1 MLAFS
6 AFVLLLSQIEVV
18 CSIDTVAT
26 YFAANSGL
34 MATDVFGD
42 LADGQLAC
50 LAGNIVSLFCGQLC
64 VAHVQSFLSGKVVCY
79 RILTFFVW
87 ESVALVRRM

>member
-1 MLAFS
+1 MLEFS
-6 AFVLLLSQIEVV
+6 TLVLLLSQIEVV

-26 YFAANSGL
+26 YFATDSGL

-50 LAGNIVSLFCGQLC
+50 LAGNIVSLF
-64 VAHVQSFLSGKVVCY
+64 
-79 RILTFFVW
+79 
-87 ESVALVRRM
+87 

>member
-6 AFVLLLSQIEVV
+6 TFVLLLSQIEVV

-26 YFAANSGL
+26 YFAADSRL

-50 LAGNIVSLFCGQLC
+50 LAGNIVSLF
-64 VAHVQSFLSGKVVCY
+64 
-79 RILTFFVW
+79 
-87 ESVALVRRM
+87 